1 MFVPR
6 RRRFGKAGK
15 LAPAERG
22 DCSICATAV
31 LEVELLVPVV
41 SVNNKDGDGL
51 ADKEAEEDVSAVPFS
66 DAKEFLR

>member
-1 MFVPR
+1 
-6 RRRFGKAGK
+6 
-15 LAPAERG
+15 
-22 DCSICATAV
+22 